1 MKQPVWILNSSLLI
15 LFFMSQLLL
24 FMLQK
29 AVPRRIAISPG
40 ALVVKQDE
48 TNDSIDIKAIYE
60 HDLFGTYEAPI
71 IPIVKMDDVIAAIPK
86 PPKNIAPEVPIEKV
100 PTFFAPLDGILKGI
114 IFVKD
119 DPTSSIAVVQLKK
132 TKGEQNYQVG
142 DLIEDAQILKILS
155 NRIIL
160 IRSNGQQETLYL
172 REEDAVNDFETEATQ
187 TPKTVVESSLD
198 NKYKINIAEFLKRIR
213 NLGDF
218 INALDLTTAYKSGKS
233 FGCRIGSINKES
245 LGTLLGFSLDDVIT
259 KIDDI
264 EVGDLSSRIEIYDRI
279 LTKKAGDMIEV
290 VVYRNNEYINLLYGL
305 IDAQSKNITFTKK
318 ELHQQLTESLD
329 KDKNLSKSDSVV
341 VQSLMQSDSEIDLQD
356 ILDDEELDVSVPMI
370 MPIIRQESLNELDA
384 HNKRLLKERENLT
397 PAVKNMKTQDKN
409 NMLKQ
414 TNRNVIFN
422 GMAQ

>member
-48 TNDSIDIKAIYE
+48 INDSIDIKVIYE

-71 IPIVKMDDVIAAIPK
+71 VPIVKMDDVIAAIPK
-86 PPKNIAPEVPIEKV
+86 PPKNIIPEVPIEKV
-100 PTFFAPLDGILKGI
+100 ATFFAPLDGVLKGI

-132 TKGEQNYQVG
+132 TKNEQNYQVG
-142 DLIEDAQILKILS
+142 DLIEDAQVLKILS

-198 NKYKINIAEFLKRIR
+198 NKYKINITEFLKKIR

-233 FGCRIGSINKES
+233 FGCRVGTINKDS
-245 LGTLLGFSLDDVIT
+245 LGTLLGFGIDDVIT

-264 EVGDLSSRIEIYDRI
+264 EVGDLSSRIQIYDRI
-279 LTKKAGDMIEV
+279 LTKRAGDMIEV
-290 VVYRNNEYINLLYGL
+290 VVYRNNEYVNLLYGL
-305 IDAQSKNITFTKK
+305 VDAQSKNITFTKK
-318 ELHQQLTESLD
+318 ELHQQLTESLE
-329 KDKNLSKSDSVV
+329 KTASKSDSVV
-341 VQSLMQSDSEIDLQD
+341 VQSLTQTDLELDLQE
-356 ILDDEELDVSVPMI
+356 ILDGEDLDVSAPMI

-384 HNKRLLKERENLT
+384 HNKRLFKERESLT
-397 PAVKNMKTQDKN
+397 PTVKNMKTQDRN

-422 GMAQ
+422 GMSQ